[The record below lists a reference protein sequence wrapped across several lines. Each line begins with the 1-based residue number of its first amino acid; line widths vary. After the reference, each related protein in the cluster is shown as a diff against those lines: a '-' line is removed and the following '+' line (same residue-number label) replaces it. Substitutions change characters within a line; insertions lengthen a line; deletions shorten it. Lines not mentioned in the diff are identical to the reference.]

1 MTGKGLGSFGLG
13 IGDGIGLGSSSI
25 IICGLKGK
33 IFGDSDLGVSGFG
46 DSDLGVSGFGDS
58 DLGVSGFG
66 DSDFGDGVFDF
77 GFGAGFF
84 VDKFLNGEVK
94 INLFGFSRLI
104 DVLNGEVVVY
114 LLTSVDY
121 FIGVGLI
128 LTYSI

>member
-25 IICGLKGK
+25 IIYGLKG
-33 IFGDSDLGVSGFG
+33 IIFG

-84 VDKFLNGEVK
+84 VDKFLKGEVK

-104 DVLNGEVVVY
+104 EVLNGEVVVY

>member
-25 IICGLKGK
+25 IIYGLKGK
-33 IFGDSDLGVSGFG
+33 IFG